1 MINTENWWSFSNLT
15 LDRFLLL
22 FISSLALLISGV
34 RYCLEKR
41 KPRKIK
47 TKLEADN
54 FLNEYCIEIVNAIKE
69 AYETQIIS
77 VKNNDLRRFGE
88 QGRWIGGLSD
98 IYSKLCKK

>member
-1 MINTENWWSFSNLT
+1 MTKNKKIFKLVFSFLFLILISNE
-15 LDRFLLL
+15 FLLK
-22 FISSLALLISGV
+22 SQA
-34 RYCLEKR
+34 
-41 KPRKIK
+41 KIK
-47 TKLEADN
+47 TKVESDN

-77 VKNNDLRRFGE
+77 VKNSDLRKFGE

>member
-1 MINTENWWSFSNLT
+1 MHMIKSIYFLKIGFSI
-15 LDRFLLL
+15 FS
-22 FISSLALLISGV
+22 IILLINQFLNTSQA
-34 RYCLEKR
+34 
-41 KPRKIK
+41 KIK
-47 TKLEADN
+47 TRVESDN

-77 VKNNDLRRFGE
+77 VKNNDFKKFGE